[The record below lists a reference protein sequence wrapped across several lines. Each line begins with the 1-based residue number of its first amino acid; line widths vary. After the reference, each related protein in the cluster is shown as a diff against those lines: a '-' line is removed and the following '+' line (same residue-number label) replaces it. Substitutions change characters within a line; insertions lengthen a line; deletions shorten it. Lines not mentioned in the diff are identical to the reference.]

1 MLDIIIR
8 EETLLNVIKSV
19 TRNGKSILLTTILAL
34 ILVYLFSVVGYLFL
48 SDDFVMEVD
57 STPPGKLLV
66 DNFMSVIMGTSDT
79 PSTVSQMMTEGM
91 ESCAVYSEEELAVL
105 TEDCATVWDEV
116 KCACISAVYRGEES
130 AAAPV
135 VSLLFC

>member
-48 SDDFVMEVD
+48 SDDFVLEVD
-57 STPPGKLLV
+57 PTPPGKMKSAT
-66 DNFMSVIMGTSDT
+66 FMNYLSANPTSEP
-79 PSTVSQMMTEGM
+79 PS
-91 ESCAVYSEEELAVL
+91 AHA
-105 TEDCATVWDEV
+105 
-116 KCACISAVYRGEES
+116 R
-130 AAAPV
+130 
-135 VSLLFC
+135 